1 MRTLKSPTSVIPA
14 NAGIHPPTRCATITP
29 GAVRHPGRPN
39 QVGNPGTLVAFAV
52 AALLAVGACSADS
65 GQAASR
71 PVPTTGATTSA
82 EPPPT
87 VTPPAALPET
97 PTAVLVAAAA
107 TPTSAP
113 TPQPTVQAT
122 PTSSPTAQPT
132 PTRTAATQPT
142 ATPTSSAMP
151 QATPTPT
158 RTATLSATPTPTAT
172 PTSTATPEP
181 TPTPTPAIPSDA
193 PAVFFDESAFSVELA
208 LTSDQQSQGL
218 SDRDSLA
225 PGTGMLFVFAP
236 RRASAFWMFRMRFPI
251 DIVWISA
258 NCAVVDITVE
268 APAPEPDTPTSDLP
282 TYSSSSDAGYVLEIN
297 AGKAAEQGIE
307 IGDAVRFA
315 NVSNPDG
322 QACP

>member
-1 MRTLKSPTSVIPA
+1 M
-14 NAGIHPPTRCATITP
+14 TP

-52 AALLAVGACSADS
+52 AALLAVGACSVDS

-71 PVPTTGATTSA
+71 PVPTTGATATA
-82 EPPPT
+82 EPQSTATATMP
-87 VTPPAALPET
+87 PET
-97 PTAVLVAAAA
+97 PTAVLVAAAP

-113 TPQPTVQAT
+113 TPEPTAQAT
-122 PTSSPTAQPT
+122 PPPTSTRTPQPT
-132 PTRTAATQPT
+132 PTRTAAAQPT
-142 ATPTSSAMP
+142 ATPTSTAMP

-158 RTATLSATPTPTAT
+158 RTATPQPTPT
-172 PTSTATPEP
+172 PTSTATPQP
-181 TPTPTPAIPSDA
+181 TPTPTPVIPPDA
-193 PAVFFDESAFSVELA
+193 PAVFFSEAAFSVELA

-268 APAPEPDTPTSDLP
+268 APAPDPDTSTSDLP

-297 AGKAAEQGIE
+297 AGKAAEQGIK

>member
-1 MRTLKSPTSVIPA
+1 M
-14 NAGIHPPTRCATITP
+14 TP

-39 QVGNPGTLVAFAV
+39 QLGNPGTLVAFAV

-71 PVPTTGATTSA
+71 PVPTTGATATA

-87 VTPPAALPET
+87 VTPPAAPPET
-97 PTAVLVAAAA
+97 PTAVLAAAA
-107 TPTSAP
+107 PTPTSAP
-113 TPQPTVQAT
+113 TPTPTAQAT
-122 PTSSPTAQPT
+122 PTSTRTPQPR
-132 PTRTAATQPT
+132 PTRMAAAQPT
-142 ATPTSSAMP
+142 ATPTSTAMP

-158 RTATLSATPTPTAT
+158 RTATPQPTPTPT
-172 PTSTATPEP
+172 PTSTATPQP
-181 TPTPTPAIPSDA
+181 TPTPTPVIPPDA
-193 PAVFFDESAFSVELA
+193 PAVFFSEAAFSVELA

-268 APAPEPDTPTSDLP
+268 APAPEPDTPTSYLP

>member
-1 MRTLKSPTSVIPA
+1 M
-14 NAGIHPPTRCATITP
+14 
-29 GAVRHPGRPN
+29 
-39 QVGNPGTLVAFAV
+39 
-52 AALLAVGACSADS
+52 
-65 GQAASR
+65 
-71 PVPTTGATTSA
+71 
-82 EPPPT
+82 
-87 VTPPAALPET
+87 
-97 PTAVLVAAAA
+97 AAA
-107 TPTSAP
+107 
-113 TPQPTVQAT
+113 
-122 PTSSPTAQPT
+122 
-132 PTRTAATQPT
+132 QPT
-142 ATPTSSAMP
+142 ATPTSTAMP

-158 RTATLSATPTPTAT
+158 RTATPQPTPT
-172 PTSTATPEP
+172 PTSTATPQP
-181 TPTPTPAIPSDA
+181 TPTPTPVIPPDA
-193 PAVFFDESAFSVELA
+193 PAVFFSEAAFSVELA